1 MNLTL
6 GDTRLIIAACKKEGL
21 LRNQA
26 AYVLATAY
34 HETAHTMKPV
44 REYGGETY
52 LKKKPYY
59 PYVGM
64 GYVQLTWLA
73 NYQKASKKL
82 GVDFVKN
89 PRLLLKAEY
98 AAQILVIGSRDGWFT
113 GKKLADYITISRSD
127 FTGARKIINGT
138 DRAKLIADIA
148 IRYDALLKQDGYGE
162 DGATKF
168 KTTMPGSAPSSVK
181 VTIPATGGDKG
192 NATIPS
198 EPAKGASF
206 WAQLI
211 TAILRYFSKG

>member
-52 LKKKPYY
+52 LKKKAYY

-89 PRLLLKAEY
+89 PRRLLLPEY
-98 AAQILVIGSRDGWFT
+98 AAAILVIGSRDGWFT
-113 GKKLADYITISRSD
+113 GKKLSDYITVSRSD

-138 DRAKLIADIA
+138 DRAKAIADIA
-148 IRYDALLKQDGYGE
+148 VGYDALLKQDGYGE
-162 DGATKF
+162 STA
-168 KTTMPGSAPSSVK
+168 
-181 VTIPATGGDKG
+181 
-192 NATIPS
+192 PS